1 MYSGD
6 SLNSSSSKPSI
17 TTFPNWRRLL
27 PFIVLAGVFV
37 FGLSFPISNFFIV
50 RVKLPDQSG
59 NAAFAP
65 VSKILQSSCVD
76 CHSATN
82 DLVAYPF
89 YAKFPIA
96 KDTIARDMLEGQ
108 KEFVIT
114 KAQISGSELIS
125 NIDLA
130 KIATVVEEG
139 SMPPIR
145 YKALHWDASLNCEQR
160 QAILNYIH
168 SRNQQN

>member
-1 MYSGD
+1 MD
-6 SLNSSSSKPSI
+6 SKKSSLPFK
-17 TTFPNWRRLL
+17 RLL
-27 PFIVLAGVFV
+27 PFIVLAAVFV

-76 CHSATN
+76 CHSASK

-89 YAKFPIA
+89 YANFPIA

-108 KEFVIT
+108 KVFVLS
-114 KAQISGSELIS
+114 KAQIEGRELIS
-125 NIDLA
+125 NDDLV
-130 KIATVVEEG
+130 KITTVVEEG

-145 YKALHWDASLNCEQR
+145 YKALHWDASLNREQK
-160 QAILNYIH
+160 QTILNYIQ
-168 SRNQQN
+168 SRQQN

>member
-1 MYSGD
+1 M
-6 SLNSSSSKPSI
+6 
-17 TTFPNWRRLL
+17 
-27 PFIVLAGVFV
+27 PFIVLAGVFI

-76 CHSATN
+76 CHSAP

-108 KEFVIT
+108 KEFVLT
-114 KAQISGSELIS
+114 KAQISGTELIS

-130 KIATVVEEG
+130 KISTVVEEG

-145 YKALHWDASLNCEQR
+145 YKALHWDASLNREQR
-160 QAILNYIH
+160 QAILNYIQ

>member
-1 MYSGD
+1 M
-6 SLNSSSSKPSI
+6 
-17 TTFPNWRRLL
+17 
-27 PFIVLAGVFV
+27 IVLAGVFV

-76 CHSATN
+76 CHSAST

-89 YAKFPIA
+89 YANFPIA

-108 KEFVIT
+108 KDFVLT
-114 KAQISGSELIS
+114 KAQISGTELIS

-130 KIATVVEEG
+130 KITTVVEEG

-145 YKALHWDASLNCEQR
+145 YKALHWDASLNREQR
-160 QAILNYIH
+160 QAILTYIQ